1 MTVQAPARAARPAL
15 PPPRGRL
22 EIARLDLRLRRR
34 ALLGYAVGLALYT
47 LAVVAL
53 YPSFKGDKS
62 LDKLLQSDPTLMAAF
77 GVNGSL
83 TSPVGWLNANVF
95 NNFLPVVAVIVAIGY
110 GAWCVAGQDES
121 GALALVAVLP
131 VSRRNLIVDK
141 GVALVGGLLPTML
154 LAFGATVL
162 GRAFDLSVPL
172 ANVVAVTVA
181 VWLLGAVFGAIA
193 LLVGVATGS
202 RGVAIGVSS
211 AIAGAAYLINSF
223 TATVHWIRPARFVS
237 PFYWAIG
244 DNPLASGLGFWSAAS
259 LVAAVVLLIAAAA
272 RAMEHADL
280 H

>member
-1 MTVQAPARAARPAL
+1 MSVGARPA
-15 PPPRGRL
+15 PAISPPRGRL
-22 EIARLDLRLRRR
+22 QIARLDLRLRRR
-34 ALLGYAVGLALYT
+34 ALVGYAVGLALYT

-62 LDKLLQSDPTLMAAF
+62 LDNLLQSDPTLMAAF

-83 TSPVGWLNANVF
+83 TTPVGWLDANVF

-121 GALALVAVLP
+121 GSLALVAVLP
-131 VSRRNLIVDK
+131 VSRR
-141 GVALVGGLLPTML
+141 ALVVHKGAALVAGLLPTML
-154 LAFGATVL
+154 LAFGSVL
-162 GRAFDLSVPL
+162 VGRAFDLTVPV

-181 VWLLGAVFGAIA
+181 VWLLGAVFGALA
-193 LLVGVATGS
+193 LLVGVVTGS

-211 AIAGAAYLINSF
+211 GIAGAAYLISSF
-223 TATVHWIRPARFVS
+223 AATIDWIRPARFVS

-244 DNPLASGLGFWSAAS
+244 GDPLASGLGFWSAAALAGTVVA
-259 LVAAVVLLIAAAA
+259 LVAGAVV
-272 RAMEHADL
+272 AMRQADL